1 MDYHSVVQLFI
12 GLKNKM
18 APTLFLVEMKFHNTR
33 FRPYSEH
40 CDDFKEN
47 KLHRY
52 CFNAYPNLYGPLLV
66 QLLS

>member
-1 MDYHSVVQLFI
+1 
-12 GLKNKM
+12 M

-47 KLHRY
+47 KVHRY